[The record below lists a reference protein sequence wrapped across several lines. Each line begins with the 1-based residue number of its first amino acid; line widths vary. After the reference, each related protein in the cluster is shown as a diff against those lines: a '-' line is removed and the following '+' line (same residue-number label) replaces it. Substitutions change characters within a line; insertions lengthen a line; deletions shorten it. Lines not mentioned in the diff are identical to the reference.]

1 MRRGSHC
8 FSGPSGQGKI
18 NASAW
23 CIDVGPDIKVTDN
36 PIINSVVC
44 SQLCHFPPSLP
55 PSFAPCVATQ
65 YKNYKGKAGGGD
77 T

>member
-8 FSGPSGQGKI
+8 LSGPSGQGKI

-23 CIDVGPDIKVTDN
+23 CIDVGPDIEVTDN

-44 SQLCHFPPSLP
+44 SQLCHFPPS
-55 PSFAPCVATQ
+55 FAPYVATH
-65 YKNYKGKAGGGD
+65 YKDYKGKAGGGD